1 MKLNA
6 LLLLVFLLPVIDS
19 AQAAVYECQDQ
30 SGPVFSDTPCPDAK
44 VIDLPPPSVIDTG
57 ASTQQPASQS
67 DSPPAGPVYTAFS
80 ILQPQDQG
88 TVHTNTGRF
97 SVSLSLTPGLQ
108 DGNAVSVSLDGT
120 PLPTLRTSLQFDIS
134 QDEWQGAA
142 TAATPHTLTATVV
155 DQSGNR
161 LIAAPPVQ
169 FYAHRSTVR

>member
-6 LLLLVFLLPVIDS
+6 LFLFVFLLPVIGS
-19 AQAAVYECQDQ
+19 GQAAVYECQDQ

-44 VIDLPPPSVIDTG
+44 VISLPPPSVIDTDT
-57 ASTQQPASQS
+57 STQQPASQS
-67 DSPPAGPVYTAFS
+67 GSQPDSPIYTAFS

-97 SVSLSLTPGLQ
+97 SVSMSLTPGLQ

-120 PLPTLRTSLQFDIS
+120 PLPALRTSLQFDIS
-134 QDEWQGAA
+134 QDEWQSAA
-142 TAATPHTLTATVV
+142 TAAMPHTLTATVV

-169 FYAHRSTVR
+169 FYAHRSTR